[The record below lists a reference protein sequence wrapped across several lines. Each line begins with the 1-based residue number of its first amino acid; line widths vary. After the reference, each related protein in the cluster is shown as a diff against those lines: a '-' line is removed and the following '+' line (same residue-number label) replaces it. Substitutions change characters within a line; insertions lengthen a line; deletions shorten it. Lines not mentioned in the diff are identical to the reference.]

1 MVDLSKLAFTTI
13 GLTPSMPAYQRV
25 VTKGTRSFSVASS
38 GFSTINISVPTLNY
52 PYVKLFYRFGSGP
65 MYPMFPGVA
74 SYDIAGNGF
83 QVEDI
88 IVAGPPGDWTLIISL
103 GNYSGSTV
111 SGSIYY
117 RAYEI

>member
-1 MVDLSKLAFTTI
+1 MAIETNVTYSGQKKTDVLSGQLRIEDGNNRMVLFD
-13 GLTPSMPAYQRV
+13 
-25 VTKGTRSFSVASS
+25 GTDNRM
-38 GFSTINISVPTLNY
+38 II
-52 PYVKLFYRFGSGP
+52 
-65 MYPMFPGVA
+65 GVA